1 MLTKADDS
9 TFGAQIN
16 FELCDVADGFC
27 APEFQD
33 ALKDI
38 VIGSSKEIFNGTE
51 PVFIGSSGSIP
62 FMEVMSQ
69 EFPAA

>member
-1 MLTKADDS
+1 MLIKADDS

-51 PVFIGSSGSIP
+51 PIFIGRGSTIP
-62 FMEVMSQ
+62 FMEVMSR